1 MARPA
6 SLDEDRMQRA
16 WLQTPPE
23 RMGVRYVHF
32 HSSRVG
38 PSSAA
43 DRDAALNVSVKLS
56 RPGAQTPRRSVPTPR
71 RSQVFDVSNRDK
83 TRPRHL

>member
-6 SLDEDRMQRA
+6 SLDEDRLLRA
-16 WLQTPPE
+16 SLQTPPE

-32 HSSRVG
+32 SRVE
-38 PSSAA
+38 PPSAA
-43 DRDAALNVSVKLS
+43 DRDAALNVSMKLG
-56 RPGAQTPRRSVPTPR
+56 RPGARTPRRSVPTPR